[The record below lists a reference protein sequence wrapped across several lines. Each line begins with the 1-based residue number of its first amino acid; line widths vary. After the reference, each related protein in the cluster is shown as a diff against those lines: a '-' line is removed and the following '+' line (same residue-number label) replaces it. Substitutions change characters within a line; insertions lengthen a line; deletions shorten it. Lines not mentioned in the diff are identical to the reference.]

1 MTDDRSPADDRGDLR
16 ARRLLRLGSDP
27 GAAPATDVAAAGLRP
42 GFMERLRARIAADA
56 RAASPVASRPASPAS
71 AGAGPAGWPDALGA
85 LARPALALGGA
96 AAVLA
101 GAVLLLSPAAPAG
114 AGGDTLAAL
123 VEEDPDL
130 FALLG
135 GEWGGLWPGNGASGG
150 GRDDG
155 GDGR

>member
-16 ARRLLRLGSDP
+16 ARRLLRLGSDA

-42 GFMERLRARIAADA
+42 GFMERLRARIAADG
-56 RAASPVASRPASPAS
+56 RAASPVASRPDFPAS
-71 AGAGPAGWPDALGA
+71 AGANPAGWPDALGA
-85 LARPALALGGA
+85 LARPALALGCA
-96 AAVLA
+96 AVVLA

-114 AGGDTLAAL
+114 ADTLAAL

-130 FALLG
+130 GALLG